1 MQEEENTKETSVEL
15 VDRWRNRIK
24 DAKAY
29 REQVSKDQ
37 AWERFQQEYKGKY
50 DLGAIGQNMTII
62 PINLVFAFVHT
73 EIPRL
78 YFRDPYIT
86 VNPKGMGYV
95 KSAKILEVVI
105 NYLIQELNVK
115 NELFKCL
122 LDTLLVG
129 HGWLKYGYSGTFG
142 QMVTAEDVKGQG
154 VNTKPL
160 DEVNEYVKSEEIF
173 VLHVPYEDIVFDPTA
188 KDPPYDC
195 HWIAHRIVKPLK
207 SVKNSDLY
215 KNTEDLK
222 ANFKNKDGDIKT
234 DIQFVELWEIHDKDS
249 NSIKVI
255 TDGVEDF
262 LRDEANPYEL
272 EGLPFSMLKFNPI
285 PGKPYPLSDI
295 ALIEPQIMEKIKLR
309 SMQLNHLKRW
319 NRQVFME
326 EGAIN
331 EENLGKYKNG
341 TDGAIIKVE
350 PGAISGNKFMVPQYP
365 TMQAEIFQIESLI
378 QMDMDTIIG
387 QTQTDRGGKAETRT
401 RTLGEVQIQQS
412 GSLTRSERRKD
423 ALEDF
428 LGEVCR
434 KVIQLVKQFQLTP
447 KYARLS
453 DEMDPQMMGQQLQ
466 GKFDGQ
472 GLFYTKK
479 DIQGEM
485 DIDVKAGST
494 IPMNLENRLKALTEA
509 VQLGPAIG
517 VQPGGPVAIE
527 VGKEILT
534 ILGLKSILK
543 AFQDQEQQQQQM
555 LGQMNGM
562 VDSQQQG
569 GPVPPSGPVPTM
581 PPGGGGVPGGL

>member
-1 MQEEENTKETSVEL
+1 MSEDTRKETPLEQ

-29 REQVSKDQ
+29 REQVGKNQ
-37 AWERFQQEYKGKY
+37 EWERFQQEYIGKY
-50 DLGAIGQNMTII
+50 DVGPLGQNMTII

-78 YFRDPYIT
+78 YFRDPYIA
-86 VNPKGMGYV
+86 VNPKGMGHI
-95 KSAKILEVVI
+95 KNAKILEVVI

-122 LDTLLVG
+122 LDTLLIG

-142 QMVTAEDVKGQG
+142 KMVTAEDVKGQG
-154 VNTKPL
+154 KNTQSL
-160 DEVNEYVKSEEIF
+160 DEINEFVKSEEIF
-173 VLHVPYEDIVFDPTA
+173 VLHVPFEDIVFDPTA

-207 SVKNSDLY
+207 SVKDSDLY
-215 KNTEDLK
+215 KNTETLS

-234 DIQFVELWEIHDKDS
+234 DIQFCELWEIHDKDS
-249 NSIKVI
+249 NTIKVV

-262 LRDEANPYEL
+262 LRDEANPYEI
-272 EGLPFSMLKFNPI
+272 EGLPFSMLKFNI
-285 PGKPYPLSDI
+285 VPGKPYPLSDI
-295 ALIEPQIMEKIKLR
+295 ALIEPQIMENIKLR

-319 NRQVFME
+319 NRQVFIE
-326 EGAIN
+326 EGVIN

-423 ALEDF
+423 AMEDF
-428 LGEVCR
+428 VGEVCR
-434 KVIQLVKQFQLTP
+434 KIIQLVKQFQLTP
-447 KYARLS
+447 KYASLTQ
-453 DEMDPQMMGQQLQ
+453 DIDQGMMKEALPDRMSGP
-466 GKFDGQ
+466 

-479 DIQGEM
+479 DIQGEF

-494 IPMNLENRLKALTEA
+494 IPLSKENRLKALVEIMT
-509 VQLGPAIG
+509 LGPAIG
-517 VQPGGPVAIE
+517 IQPGGPVAIE
-527 VGKEILT
+527 VGKEILNE
-534 ILGLKSILK
+534 LNLKGIQK
-543 AFQDQEQQQQQM
+543 AFQDQEQQQKQLMGGMEASQVLGGQQA
-555 LGQMNGM
+555 
-562 VDSQQQG
+562 S
-569 GPVPPSGPVPTM
+569 SGPVPGDAGPAPTLSGQ
-581 PPGGGGVPGGL
+581 PNGI

>member
-1 MQEEENTKETSVEL
+1 MSEDTRKETPLEQ

-29 REQVSKDQ
+29 REQVGKNQ
-37 AWERFQQEYKGKY
+37 EWERFQQEYIGKY
-50 DLGAIGQNMTII
+50 DVGPLGQNMTII

-78 YFRDPYIT
+78 YFRDPYIA
-86 VNPKGMGYV
+86 VNPKGMGHI
-95 KSAKILEVVI
+95 KNAKILEVVI

-122 LDTLLVG
+122 LDTLLIG

-142 QMVTAEDVKGQG
+142 KMVTAEDVKGQG
-154 VNTKPL
+154 KNTQSL
-160 DEVNEYVKSEEIF
+160 DEINEFVKSEEIF
-173 VLHVPYEDIVFDPTA
+173 VLHVPFEDIVFDPTA

-207 SVKNSDLY
+207 SVKDSDLY
-215 KNTEDLK
+215 KNTETLS

-234 DIQFVELWEIHDKDS
+234 DIQFCELWEIHDKDS
-249 NSIKVI
+249 NTIKVV

-262 LRDEANPYEL
+262 LRDEANPYEI
-272 EGLPFSMLKFNPI
+272 EGLPFSMLKFNI
-285 PGKPYPLSDI
+285 VPGKPYPLSDI

-423 ALEDF
+423 AMEDF
-428 LGEVCR
+428 VGEVCR
-434 KVIQLVKQFQLTP
+434 KIIQLVKQFQLTP
-447 KYARLS
+447 KYASLTQ
-453 DEMDPQMMGQQLQ
+453 DIDQGMMKEALPDRMSGP
-466 GKFDGQ
+466 

-479 DIQGEM
+479 DIQGEF

-494 IPMNLENRLKALTEA
+494 IPLSKENRLKALVEIMT
-509 VQLGPAIG
+509 LGPAIG
-517 VQPGGPVAIE
+517 IQPGGPVAIE
-527 VGKEILT
+527 VGKEILNE
-534 ILGLKSILK
+534 LNLKGIQK
-543 AFQDQEQQQQQM
+543 AFQDQEQQQKQLMGGMEASQVLGGQQA
-555 LGQMNGM
+555 
-562 VDSQQQG
+562 S
-569 GPVPPSGPVPTM
+569 SGPVPGDAGPAPTLSGQ
-581 PPGGGGVPGGL
+581 PNGI

>member
-1 MQEEENTKETSVEL
+1 MEDSNKDTGREPTQAEM
-15 VDRWRNRIK
+15 VDKWRNRIK

-29 REQVSKDQ
+29 RDQVGKEQ
-37 AWERFQQEYKGKY
+37 AWERFQKEYTGKY
-50 DLGAIGQNMTII
+50 DLGALGQNMTII

-78 YFRDPYIT
+78 YFRDPFIT
-86 VNPKGMGYV
+86 VSPKGMGHV
-95 KSAKILEVVI
+95 KNAKILEVVI

-115 NELFKCL
+115 NELFKAL

-129 HGWLKYGYSGTFG
+129 HGWLKFGYSGTFG
-142 QMVTAEDVKGQG
+142 NMTTAEDVKGQG
-154 VNTKPL
+154 KNKKPL
-160 DEVNEYVKSEEIF
+160 DEINEFVKSEEVF
-173 VLHVPYEDIVFDPTA
+173 VLHVPFEDIVFDPTA

-195 HWIAHRIVKPLK
+195 HWIAHKIVKPYK
-207 SVKNSDLY
+207 SVKESDMY
-215 KNTEDLK
+215 KNTERLK
-222 ANFKNKDGDIKT
+222 PNFKNKDGDIKT
-234 DIQFVELWEIHDKDS
+234 DIEFCELWEIHDKDT
-249 NSIKVI
+249 NSIYVI
-255 TDGVEDF
+255 TDGVDDF
-262 LRDEANPYEL
+262 LRNEANPYQM

-319 NRQVFME
+319 NRQIFME

-350 PGAISGNKFMVPQYP
+350 PGSISGNKFMVPQYP

-401 RTLGEVQIQQS
+401 RTLGEVEIQQS

-447 KYARLS
+447 KYARLTEDM
-453 DEMDPQMMGQQLQ
+453 DEGLTQESLGNRMSGP
-466 GKFDGQ
+466 

-479 DIQGEM
+479 DIQG
-485 DIDVKAGST
+485 DFDVDVKAGST
-494 IPMNLENRLKALTEA
+494 IPMSKENRLTALTE
-509 VQLGPAIG
+509 VLKLGPAMGI
-517 VQPGGPVAIE
+517 QPGGPVAVE
-527 VGKEILT
+527 VGKEILAE
-534 ILGLKSILK
+534 LNLKGIQK
-543 AFQDQEQQQQQM
+543 AFKDQEQQQQQM
-555 LGQMNGM
+555 LGGM
-562 VDSQQQG
+562 GGMQQPGPMDPMQQQ
-569 GPVPPSGPVPTM
+569 M
-581 PPGGGGVPGGL
+581 PPGGGMPPNGM